1 MVTEQ
6 SILQFSKQCEE
17 IFAQIRR
24 DVIGQQEV
32 VEGTVI
38 AMIAGGN
45 VLLEG
50 VPGVGKTRLVRTLGR
65 VFDLP
70 FSRIQFTP
78 DLMPAD
84 VTGTN
89 IIVKDENGN
98 SSFQFQPGP
107 IFSNIILADEINR
120 ATPKTQSALLEA
132 MQEHTVTVMGVS
144 RKMNE
149 PFFVLATQNPVEQ
162 DGTYPLPEA
171 QMDRFMFKLLVPNP
185 GLEELMQIVDMT
197 QKTMAETAEAACT
210 GEQLLEMRATANKI
224 PVAEDV
230 MRYAMRLCSATHPDS
245 ECASEAAKKYVR
257 LGASP
262 RAGQALISAA
272 KVKALMK
279 GRFNVAFSDLNELAY
294 PVLRHRMKMNF
305 EAIAERVSPDDVIT
319 MIVAEV
325 SKKFGINGKKP
336 AEGKKAEIRPA
347 KEETADKATEEA
359 AATEEQPA
367 QAEAE
372 SKPAEKKKRRLFG
385 KK

>member
-1 MVTEQ
+1 MVTEND
-6 SILQFSKQCEE
+6 IRQFSTQCEE
-17 IFAQIRR
+17 IFKQIRR
-24 DVIGQQEV
+24 DVIGQKPV

-50 VPGVGKTRLVRTLGR
+50 VPGVGKTRLVRSLGR

-98 SSFQFQPGP
+98 SRFSFQKGP
-107 IFSNIILADEINR
+107 VFANIVLADEINR

-132 MQEHTVTVMGVS
+132 MQEHTVTVMGES
-144 RKMNE
+144 RKLPE
-149 PFFVLATQNPVEQ
+149 PFFVLATQNPIEQ

-185 GLEELMQIVDMT
+185 ALSELMDIVTMT
-197 QKTMAETAEAACT
+197 QKTMAEVADKACT
-210 GEQLLEMRATANKI
+210 GEQLLRMRETANKI

-230 MRYAMRLCSATHPDS
+230 LRYAMVLTSATHP
-245 ECASEAAKKYVR
+245 ECASSAAKKYVR
-257 LGASP
+257 VGASP

-272 KVKALMK
+272 KVMALIK
-279 GRFNVAFSDLNELAY
+279 GRLNVAYADIDELAY
-294 PVLRHRMKMNF
+294 PVLRHRIKLNF
-305 EAIAERVSPDDVIT
+305 EAIAERVSADDIIK
-319 MIVAEV
+319 MILTEIEKI
-325 SKKFGINGKKP
+325 KK
-336 AEGKKAEIRPA
+336 
-347 KEETADKATEEA
+347 
-359 AATEEQPA
+359 
-367 QAEAE
+367 
-372 SKPAEKKKRRLFG
+372 
-385 KK
+385 

>member
-1 MVTEQ
+1 MITEQ
-6 SILQFSKQCEE
+6 NIQQFSKQCEN

-24 DVIGQQEV
+24 DVIGQNEV

-65 VFDLP
+65 VFALP

-89 IIVKDENGN
+89 IIVKDDAGN
-98 SSFQFQPGP
+98 STFSFQPGP

-144 RKMNE
+144 RKMPE

-171 QMDRFMFKLLVPNP
+171 QMDRFMFKLVVPNP
-185 GLEELMQIVDMT
+185 SLEELIAIVDMT
-197 QKTMAETAEAACT
+197 QKTMAEVAAPACN
-210 GEQLLEMRATANKI
+210 GDELLAMRRTANQI

-230 MRYAMRLCSATHPDS
+230 MKYAMTLCSATHPDS

-319 MIVAEV
+319 MIVAEL

>member
-1 MVTEQ
+1 MITEQ
-6 SILQFSKQCEE
+6 NIQQFSKQCEN

-24 DVIGQQEV
+24 DVIGQNEV

-65 VFDLP
+65 VFALP

-89 IIVKDENGN
+89 IIVKDDAGN
-98 SSFQFQPGP
+98 STFSFQPGP

-144 RKMNE
+144 RKMPE

-171 QMDRFMFKLLVPNP
+171 QMDRFMFKLVVPNP
-185 GLEELMQIVDMT
+185 SLEELIAIVDMT
-197 QKTMAETAEAACT
+197 QKTMAEVAAPACN
-210 GEQLLEMRATANKI
+210 GDELLAMRRTANQI

-230 MRYAMRLCSATHPDS
+230 MKYAMTLCSATHPDS

-325 SKKFGINGKKP
+325 SKKFGINGKK
-336 AEGKKAEIRPA
+336 AEIRPA
-347 KEETADKATEEA
+347 KEETADKATEDA
-359 AATEEQPA
+359 AATEVQPA

>member
-1 MVTEQ
+1 MATEKD
-6 SILQFSKQCEE
+6 IAQFCKQCGN
-17 IFAQIRR
+17 IFEQVSR
-24 DVIGQQEV
+24 DVIGQKEV
-32 VEGTVI
+32 VEGTII

-89 IIVKDENGN
+89 IIVKDEEGN
-98 SSFQFQPGP
+98 SSFKFQPGP

-144 RKMNE
+144 RKLQE
-149 PFFVLATQNPVEQ
+149 PFFVLATQNPIEQ

-185 GLEELMQIVDMT
+185 SLEELMQIVDMT
-197 QKTMAETAEAACT
+197 QKTMEEVAECACT
-210 GEQLLEMRATANKI
+210 GEELLRMRETANQI
-224 PVAEDV
+224 PVANEV
-230 MRYAMRLCSATHPDS
+230 LRYAMIMTSATHPDS
-245 ECASEAAKKYVR
+245 ECATEAAKKYVR

-272 KVKALMK
+272 KVLALIK
-279 GRFNVAFSDLNELAY
+279 GRYNVAFSDIEELAF
-294 PVLRHRMKMNF
+294 PVLRHRMKLTF
-305 EAIAERVSPDDVIT
+305 EAIAERMSADDIIK
-319 MIVAEV
+319 MIVDEV
-325 SKKFGINGKKP
+325 KSNPKYKK
-336 AEGKKAEIRPA
+336 
-347 KEETADKATEEA
+347 
-359 AATEEQPA
+359 
-367 QAEAE
+367 
-372 SKPAEKKKRRLFG
+372 
-385 KK
+385 

>member
-1 MVTEQ
+1 MITEQ
-6 SILQFSKQCEE
+6 NIQQFSKQCEN

-24 DVIGQQEV
+24 DVIGQNEV

-65 VFDLP
+65 VFALP

-89 IIVKDENGN
+89 IIVKDDAGN
-98 SSFQFQPGP
+98 STFSFQPGP

-144 RKMNE
+144 RKMPE

-171 QMDRFMFKLLVPNP
+171 QMDRFMFKLVVPNP
-185 GLEELMQIVDMT
+185 SLEELIAIVDMT
-197 QKTMAETAEAACT
+197 QKTMAEVAAPACN
-210 GEQLLEMRATANKI
+210 GDELLAMRRTANQI

-230 MRYAMRLCSATHPDS
+230 MKYAMTLCSATHPDS

-347 KEETADKATEEA
+347 KEETADKATKEA

>member
-1 MVTEQ
+1 MVEKHDIEQ
-6 SILQFSKQCEE
+6 FCNVCNKIFSE
-17 IFAQIRR
+17 ISR
-24 DVIGQQEV
+24 DVIGQKEV

-70 FSRIQFTP
+70 FARIQFTP

-89 IIVKDENGN
+89 IIVKNESGN

-132 MQEHTVTVMGVS
+132 MQEHTVTTMGVS
-144 RKMNE
+144 RKLEE

-171 QMDRFMFKLLVPNP
+171 QMDRFMFKLIVPNP
-185 GLEELMQIVDMT
+185 TVDELMDIVNMT
-197 QKTMAETAEAACT
+197 QKTMAETADCACN
-210 GEQLLEMRATANKI
+210 GEQLLKMRATANQI
-224 PVAEDV
+224 PVSSDV
-230 MRYAMRLCSATHPDS
+230 MKYAMIMASSTHPDS
-245 ECASEAAKKYVR
+245 EVASEAAKKYVR

-272 KVKALMK
+272 KVMALIK
-279 GRFNVAFSDLNELAY
+279 GRFNVAYDDINEIAY
-294 PVLRHRMKMNF
+294 PVLRHRMKLNF
-305 EAIAERVSPDDVIT
+305 EAIADGVKADDIIR
-319 MIVAEV
+319 MIIEENT
-325 SKKFGINGKKP
+325 KKYKGK
-336 AEGKKAEIRPA
+336 
-347 KEETADKATEEA
+347 
-359 AATEEQPA
+359 
-367 QAEAE
+367 
-372 SKPAEKKKRRLFG
+372 
-385 KK
+385 

>member
-1 MVTEQ
+1 MITEQ
-6 SILQFSKQCEE
+6 NIEQFSKQCEN

-24 DVIGQQEV
+24 DVIGQNEV
-32 VEGTVI
+32 VQGTVI

-65 VFDLP
+65 VFALP

-89 IIVKDENGN
+89 IIVKDDSGN
-98 SSFQFQPGP
+98 SSFSFQPGP

-144 RKMNE
+144 RKMPE

-171 QMDRFMFKLLVPNP
+171 QMDRFMLKLVVPNP
-185 GLEELMQIVDMT
+185 SLDELIEIVNMT
-197 QKTMAETAEAACT
+197 QKTMAEVAAPACN
-210 GEQLLEMRATANKI
+210 GDQLLAMRQTANQI
-224 PVAEDV
+224 PVADEV
-230 MRYAMRLCSATHPDS
+230 MKYAMTLCSATHPDS

-272 KVKALMK
+272 KVMALMK
-279 GRFNVAFSDLNELAY
+279 GRYNVAFSDLNELAY

-305 EAIAERVSPDDVIT
+305 ESIAARISPDDVIS
-319 MIVAEV
+319 MIIAEV
-325 SKKFGINGKKP
+325 GKRFGVSPK
-336 AEGKKAEIRPA
+336 EGANEKGIDTQPQEAA
-347 KEETADKATEEA
+347 QTEENA
-359 AATEEQPA
+359 EE
-367 QAEAE
+367 
-372 SKPAEKKKRRLFG
+372 KPSEKKKKRLFG
-385 KK
+385 RK